1 MKKLLHFTASWCA
14 PCKAMQPT
22 IDTFISLNSD
32 IEYVKLDVDLPENSS
47 LIKEYSVVGVPTL
60 IALSDDKVL
69 SRQTGASTKEKI
81 EGLFA

>member
-22 IDTFISLNSD
+22 IDTFIGLNSD
-32 IEYVKLDVDLPENSS
+32 IEYIKLDVDLPENKT
-47 LIKEYSVVGVPTL
+47 LIQEHSVVGVPTL
-60 IALSDDKVL
+60 IAINDDKVL

-81 EGLFA
+81 EKLFV